1 MDLKAKCI
9 LRDYLNKG
17 EEKLDYKIHI
27 VWKCKVLQNAK
38 YLLCTDFPDNMY
50 YELTFNGDKNEWY
63 LDVYDKVENICVKAN
78 N

>member
-9 LRDYLNKG
+9 LRDYLNKS
-17 EEKLDYKIHI
+17 EEKLDYNIYI

-38 YLLCTDFPDNMY
+38 YLLCTDLPDNMY

-63 LDVYDKVENICVKAN
+63 LDVYDKVENICLKVN